1 MTARLDS
8 RPVPRLAGHAD
19 LIAHAHA
26 RSATHGLRRQDA
38 PDLDRLPRSELELR
52 REQHRTLLRQA
63 TPVMTELCRQLAGTR
78 CMAVLSGPDGL
89 LLHADGDA
97 RFLRRSEQVA
107 LQPGADWSEGR
118 KGTNAIGTAL
128 ATGTPLVVG
137 GPEHFLDA
145 NRFLVCACAPI
156 EDADG
161 TLLGALD
168 VSGDASSS
176 GLHPL
181 TPVQTAVLQ
190 MEHCLFLAR
199 HADAVCLAVDDRP
212 QRLGTP
218 AEGLL
223 AFTPDGR
230 GLAMNRAARRLFGLH
245 PRALPPA
252 FADLFDAGCEPE
264 AALPHATES
273 RTVRGRDGCDWL
285 VRRYP
290 APAPV
295 VRPPAVEPV
304 AGRALS
310 ALQSGDP
317 VINAA
322 IGKLKRVLGKQV
334 AVVLSGETGTG
345 KELFARAIHDDTP
358 GRDGPFVAVNCAAIP
373 EALIEAELFGYEEG
387 AFTGARR
394 KGSIGK
400 LLQADRGTLFLDEI
414 GDMPTSLQA
423 RLLRVLQE
431 RAVTPLGSTRTLP
444 TDFMLVCATHRDLR
458 AMVDDGSFRA
468 DLYYRL
474 NGLTIRLPALR
485 ERVDLAALI
494 GRMLGAGTTTPPSR
508 LSDAA
513 AALLLGHDW
522 PGNLRELATVLH
534 TARCLA
540 DDGLI
545 DVEHLPD
552 ELTTRPRLPPA
563 ATAVRLCEHQDRL
576 VADTLERLG
585 GNISAAARALGISR
599 NRLYR
604 QLARAR

>member
-8 RPVPRLAGHAD
+8 RPVQRLAGHAD

-38 PDLDRLPRSELELR
+38 PDLDRLPRSELEQR
-52 REQHRTLLRQA
+52 REQHRSLLRQA
-63 TPVMTELCRQLAGTR
+63 TPVMTDLCRQLAGSR

-181 TPVQTAVLQ
+181 TPVQAAVLQ

-218 AEGLL
+218 EEGLL
-223 AFTPDGR
+223 AFAPDGR

-252 FADLFDAGCEPE
+252 FADLFDAGREPE
-264 AALPHATES
+264 AALPRVAEV
-273 RTVRGRDGCDWL
+273 RTLRSRDGKERL
-285 VRRYP
+285 LRRFP
-290 APAPV
+290 APAPA
-295 VRPPAVEPV
+295 VRPPSVEPV
-304 AGRALS
+304 TGRALS

-317 VINAA
+317 AINAA

-394 KGSIGK
+394 KGGVGK
-400 LLQADRGTLFLDEI
+400 LLLADRGTLFLDEI

-458 AMVDDGSFRA
+458 AMVDNGSFRA

-485 ERVDLAALI
+485 ERNDLATLI
-494 GRMLGAGTTTPPSR
+494 DSMLDTGMTTPPR

-552 ELTTRPRLPPA
+552 ELGARVREQAPA
-563 ATAVRLCEHQDRL
+563 AATRLREHQDRL

-585 GNISAAARALGISR
+585 GNVSAAARALGISR

-604 QLARAR
+604 QLARTR